1 MKLKRSKSFVSNE
14 DAPLDVVEMS
24 CYLIIFE
31 LLILDGAF
39 ELLGLLLLV
48 LLTLLIF
55 LYFNRY

>member
-1 MKLKRSKSFVSNE
+1 MKLKRSNSFVSNE

-55 LYFNRY
+55 FIF